1 MLSFFFFDRGM
12 YFLWCMFFVT
22 IRVSICIYGCI
33 WQKSHW
39 TPFSWVLQIVT
50 WHLIRVFAN
59 PTHFSS
65 HSSIPVSPCFFLWVD
80 IFRNQELLFKNKRQK
95 VELPYDPSIPLP
107 GIYQKKTKTLTQKD
121 ICTPVFTS
129 STLHN
134 SQGVDA
140 TQVSLNRWMDKE
152 DMTYLQNGVLFS
164 YKKEWNS
171 AICSNM
177 GGCEGN

>member
-1 MLSFFFFDRGM
+1 MLSFFFLTEVCIFCDVCFLSPLEFPYAYMAAFDKEVTEHL
-12 YFLWCMFFVT
+12 FL
-22 IRVSICIYGCI
+22 G
-33 WQKSHW
+33 
-39 TPFSWVLQIVT
+39 FSRLLHDTSLGFLPIQPI
-50 WHLIRVFAN
+50 
-59 PTHFSS
+59 
-65 HSSIPVSPCFFLWVD
+65 SPAIAAFQCPHAFFLWVD

-134 SQGVDA
+134 SQRVDA

-152 DMTYLQNGVLFS
+152 DMTYLQNGILFS
-164 YKKEWNS
+164 YKKEWSS

-177 GGCEGN
+177 GEREGY

>member
-1 MLSFFFFDRGM
+1 M

-33 WQKSHW
+33 WQRSHW

-134 SQGVDA
+134 SQRVDA
-140 TQVSLNRWMDKE
+140 TQVSLNRWADKE
-152 DMTYLQNGVLFS
+152 DMTCVQNGILFS
-164 YKKEWNS
+164 YKKEWSS

-177 GGCEGN
+177 GEREGY